1 MTITWKGEGLDEIGV
16 DQDDILRI
24 KVDKK
29 YFRPCE
35 VDYLLGDS
43 SKAKRELNWIM
54 EFDTL
59 DKLIIDMFDK

>member
-1 MTITWKGEGLDEIGV
+1 MTISWKGEGLDEIGV
-16 DQDDILRI
+16 DENDILRI

-35 VDYLLGDS
+35 VDFLLGDS
-43 SKAKRELNWIM
+43 SKARSELNWIP

-59 DKLIIDMFDK
+59 DKLIKDMFEK